1 MRKVS
6 IGKQDYESL
15 IKSGCFYVDKTYF
28 IKEWWESQ
36 DDVTLITR
44 PRRFGK
50 TLNMSMLECFFSNK
64 YAGRSDLFEGLSI
77 WDDEKYRQLQGTYPV
92 IFISFAEIKAN
103 NFKDTKNDMVSVIND
118 IYKQH
123 SYLLEDDML
132 TDAERNLF
140 RQLDNYSNN
149 TNVNK
154 DISNE
159 TIYRAVKNLAA
170 ILYRKFE
177 KKVIIL
183 LDEYDTPMQE
193 AYVNGYWN
201 ELVSFTR
208 SFFNATFKSNP
219 YMECAVMTGITR
231 VSKESV
237 FSDLNNLKV
246 ITVESDEYSG
256 VFGFS
261 EEEVFLALDNF
272 NLSDKKQIVKEW
284 YDGFTFGKQKDIYNP
299 WSIINFLENK
309 KIDTYWADTS
319 SNSLIDHLMK
329 KSVPEIKELMELL
342 LKRESIEVTFDDQIV
357 FNQLDKNKNAIWSLL
372 VASGYLKIDY
382 VEYKG
387 LLLKPWYH
395 ISITNLETISMFAN
409 MFAGWF
415 ENPDA
420 RYSDF
425 VKALLNGNIKEMNY
439 YMNKVALATFSYF
452 DTGKNPSGTSEPE
465 NLASCYDCK
474 GVANGSSLN
483 DSSNLYAM
491 TRQSSRF
498 YHGFVLGLI
507 VELSDSY
514 EVKSNRESGFG
525 RYDVMI
531 VPQDKS
537 SVAMVLEFKVHEPDE
552 EKTLEETVASSL
564 AQIEEKKYDAELI
577 NAGVKKENIR
587 HYGFAF
593 EGKKVLIGTDEQR

>member
-1 MRKVS
+1 MCKVS

-15 IKSGCFYVDKTYF
+15 MKSGCFYVDKTYF

-50 TLNMSMLECFFSNK
+50 TLNMSMLECFFPNK
-64 YAGRSDLFEGLSI
+64 YAGRGDLFEGLSI
-77 WDDEKYRQLQGTYPV
+77 WNDEKYRQLQGTYPV

-193 AYVNGYWN
+193 AYVNGFWN
-201 ELVSFTR
+201 ELVDFIR
-208 SFFNATFKSNP
+208 SFFNSTFKTNP
-219 YMECAVMTGITR
+219 YLDRAIMTGITR
-231 VSKESV
+231 VSKESI
-237 FSDLNNLKV
+237 FSDLNNLNV
-246 ITVESDEYSG
+246 ITTTNEEYNTS
-256 VFGFS
+256 FGFTES
-261 EEEVFLALDNF
+261 EVFAALDEAG
-272 NLSDKKQIVKEW
+272 LSEKKNDVKLW
-284 YDGFTFGKQKDIYNP
+284 YDGFTFGKHKDIYNP
-299 WSIINFLENK
+299 WSITNYLDK
-309 KIDTYWADTS
+309 KEFKTYWADTS
-319 SNSLIDHLMK
+319 SNSLVGKLIQRGSPKIKKAMEKLLNGEYITVGID
-329 KSVPEIKELMELL
+329 E
-342 LKRESIEVTFDDQIV
+342 QIV
-357 FNQLDKNKNAIWSLL
+357 FDQLDNDEDAIWSLL
-372 VASGYLKIDY
+372 LASGYLKVDSMDICVSTGEQKY
-382 VEYKG
+382 E
-387 LLLKPWYH
+387 LSL
-395 ISITNLETISMFAN
+395 TNLEVRVMFQKLIK
-409 MFAGWF
+409 GWF
-415 ENPDA
+415 GRTNGA
-420 RYSDF
+420 SDEF
-425 VKALLNGNIKEMNY
+425 VDALLNGDIKAMNY
-439 YMNKVALATFSYF
+439 YMNKIALATFSYF
-452 DTGKNPSGTSEPE
+452 DVGNKPSEYIEPE

-498 YHGFVLGLI
+498 YHGFVLGLMAGQRNTYI
-507 VELSDSY
+507 I
-514 EVKSNRESGFG
+514 KSNRESGFG
-525 RYDVMI
+525 RYDVMMI
-531 VPQDKS
+531 PKQSTSESGKKLP
-537 SVAMVLEFKVHEPDE
+537 AIVLEFKVKRDS
-552 EKTLEETVASSL
+552 EKSLEEAVEAAL
-564 AQIEEKKYDAELI
+564 KQIEEKRYDEEILALGIE
-577 NAGVKKENIR
+577 KERIR

-593 EGKKVLIGTDEQR
+593 EGKKVLIG

>member
-1 MRKVS
+1 MCKVS

-64 YAGRSDLFEGLSI
+64 YAGRGDLFEGLSI
-77 WDDEKYRQLQGTYPV
+77 WNDEKYRQLQGTYPV

-201 ELVSFTR
+201 ELVDFIR
-208 SFFNATFKSNP
+208 SFFNSTFKTNP
-219 YMECAVMTGITR
+219 YLDRAIMTGITR
-231 VSKESV
+231 VSKESI
-237 FSDLNNLKV
+237 FSDLNNLNV
-246 ITVESDEYSG
+246 ITTTNEEYNTS
-256 VFGFS
+256 FGFTES
-261 EEEVFLALDNF
+261 EVFAALDEAG
-272 NLSDKKQIVKEW
+272 LSEKKNDVKLW
-284 YDGFTFGKQKDIYNP
+284 YDGFTFGKHKDIYNP
-299 WSIINFLENK
+299 WSITNYLDK
-309 KIDTYWADTS
+309 KEFKTYWADTS
-319 SNSLIDHLMK
+319 SNSLVGKLIQRGSPKIKKAMEKLLNGEYITVGID
-329 KSVPEIKELMELL
+329 E
-342 LKRESIEVTFDDQIV
+342 QIV
-357 FNQLDKNKNAIWSLL
+357 FDQLDNDEDAIWSLL
-372 VASGYLKIDY
+372 LASGYLKVDSMDICVSTGEQKY
-382 VEYKG
+382 E
-387 LLLKPWYH
+387 LSL
-395 ISITNLETISMFAN
+395 TNLEVRVMFQKLIK
-409 MFAGWF
+409 GWF
-415 ENPDA
+415 GRTNGA
-420 RYSDF
+420 SDEF
-425 VKALLNGNIKEMNY
+425 VDALLNGDIKAMNY
-439 YMNKVALATFSYF
+439 YMNKIALATFSYF
-452 DTGKNPSGTSEPE
+452 DVGNKPSEYIEPE

-498 YHGFVLGLI
+498 YHGFVLGLMVGQREDYAI
-507 VELSDSY
+507 
-514 EVKSNRESGFG
+514 KSNRESGFG
-525 RYDVMI
+525 RYDIIMLPCNIENKRLPAI
-531 VPQDKS
+531 VI
-537 SVAMVLEFKVHEPDE
+537 EFKVHDSDE
-552 EKTLEETVASSL
+552 EKSLADTVAV
-564 AQIEEKKYDAELI
+564 AHKQIEEKRYDEEILALGIE
-577 NAGVKKENIR
+577 KERIR

-593 EGKKVLIGTDEQR
+593 EGKKVLIG